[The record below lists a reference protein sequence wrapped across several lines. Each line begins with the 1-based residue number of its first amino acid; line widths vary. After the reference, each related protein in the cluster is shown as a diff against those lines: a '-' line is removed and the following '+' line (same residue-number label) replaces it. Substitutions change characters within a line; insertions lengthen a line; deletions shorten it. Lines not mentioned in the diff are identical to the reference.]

1 MAIRIAILGTG
12 WGTRVQLPCFR
23 SAGLEV
29 SAVWARRS
37 EAAREVTLRHGVPYV
52 STDWRKL
59 LEEAQVDLVSIV
71 SPPNLHR
78 EMTLAALESGK
89 HVLCEKPMALDAG
102 EALAMAEGALEHPDS
117 LCLIDHELRFLPS
130 RRRFRRALQDGFLG
144 EIFHAE
150 GTYLSDFRL
159 DPEGRWSWWSDRD
172 LGGGLLGAL
181 GSHVVD
187 SLTWLLD
194 RPVRAVV
201 AQESTP
207 IAERLDVAGH
217 LKTVTADDYA
227 TLQLRFAGDLP
238 AVIQLSAVAAGPPTH
253 RLSVSGSEG
262 TLIWED
268 GRLSAYRR
276 GSSEPEVLAV
286 DPPTALPHGVPNQ
299 PFARGTMYLG
309 GALRKA
315 LKEGDSSALEPAAA
329 FRDGL
334 AVQRVLDAARES
346 GASRAWV
353 EVPETI

>member
-29 SAVWARRS
+29 TAVWARRS
-37 EAAREVTLRHGVPYV
+37 EAAREVMLRHGVPYV
-52 STDWRKL
+52 GTDWQKL
-59 LEEAQVDLVSIV
+59 LQEAEVDLVSVV

-78 EMTLAALESGK
+78 EMTLAALEAGK

-102 EALAMAEGALEHPDS
+102 EAVAMDEASRKHPGSLAL
-117 LCLIDHELRFLPS
+117 LDHELRFLPS
-130 RRRFRRALQDGFLG
+130 RRTFRRALRDGFVG
-144 EIFHAE
+144 EVFHAE
-150 GTYLSDFRL
+150 GTYFSSFRL
-159 DPEGRWSWWSDRD
+159 DPEEPWNWWSDRA

-187 SLTWLLD
+187 SLTWLLG
-194 RPVRAVV
+194 RSVTAVV

-207 IAERLDVAGH
+207 IAGRLDIAGH
-217 LKTVTADDYA
+217 LKPVTADDYA
-227 TLQLRFAGDLP
+227 TLQLRFEGEIP
-238 AVIQLSAVAAGPPTH
+238 AVVQLSAVAAGPPTH

-262 TLIWED
+262 ALLWEA
-268 GRLSAYRR
+268 GRLLAYRR
-276 GSSEPEVLAV
+276 GSEEAEVLAQ

-309 GALRKA
+309 GALRQA
-315 LKEGDSSALEPAAA
+315 LQEGDSGALEPAAS

-346 GASRAWV
+346 RDSRAWV
-353 EVPETI
+353 EIPETT